1 MTDEL
6 LPAGDQ
12 PQSILR
18 LGLIFEGAIALGACA
33 IGIFLPTPPWKLIEW
48 RAGVAAWGLVATI
61 PLVVGLLILRQIN
74 LGPFRRLN
82 AVVDEM
88 LVPLFARCTIV
99 QLAILSVLAGVG
111 EELMFRGVLQP
122 VLIGWLGV
130 VIGIVLASTV
140 FGLLHAVTV
149 TYAVLATGVGAYL
162 GWLTIASENLL
173 VPIIAHSLYDFVAL
187 VYLIQT
193 RPGKK
198 VDLRA
203 AVDAAHGTAE
213 QTGGPFL
220 REP

>member
-6 LPAGDQ
+6 LPAGEQ

-33 IGIFLPTPPWKLIEW
+33 IGIFLETPPWKLIEW
-48 RAGVAAWGLVATI
+48 RAGVAAWGVAATV
-61 PLVVGLLILRQIN
+61 PLVVGLLILRQVRF
-74 LGPFRRLN
+74 GPFRRLN
-82 AVVDEM
+82 SAVDEM
-88 LVPLFARCTIV
+88 LVPLFARCTMV

-122 VLIGWLGV
+122 VLIGWMGV
-130 VIGIVLASTV
+130 VIGVVLASTV

-162 GWLTIASENLL
+162 GWLAIASDNLL

-187 VYLIQT
+187 AYLIQT
-193 RPGKK
+193 RPKS
-198 VDLRA
+198 DLRA
-203 AVDAAHGTAE
+203 ADVAAGSAE
-213 QTGGPFL
+213 QANHL
-220 REP
+220 VQREP